1 MQEKARQLLQ
11 DTPLT
16 EGVKS
21 ITLQEEDISA
31 DAARKLAQ
39 VLSEDPQAE
48 VTIYYPSGGR
58 MNYVLASGSEV
69 KVSCR
74 ERIKAI
80 NERLGGRGGGKDNF
94 AQGSAEVR

>member
-1 MQEKARQLLQ
+1 
-11 DTPLT
+11 
-16 EGVKS
+16 
-21 ITLQEEDISA
+21 
-31 DAARKLAQ
+31 
-39 VLSEDPQAE
+39 
-48 VTIYYPSGGR
+48 

-74 ERIKAI
+74 ERIKSI